1 MKNSFKVVTLSL
13 LVLAIA
19 IPAFAQLE
27 LPRVSQKATVTQTV
41 GLSDLSVI
49 YSRPGVKG
57 RTIWGDLVPFDQV
70 WRTGANEATKFTTS
84 DDIMVNGQ
92 KLAAGSYALATI
104 PGKDEWTVI
113 FNTQS
118 DLWGAYE
125 YDEKKDALRVKVKPQ
140 SGAHQEW
147 FQITFEEVT
156 PSSATMVLAW
166 EKLAVPLKI
175 DVDVNT
181 KALATINAAL
191 AGAKADDWQTPF
203 RGADFA
209 FNNGVAATEAWGWVE
224 QSLKVQ
230 ENFYNLSLKAKM
242 LARDGKKAD
251 AIKAAEKA
259 IEVGKKAT
267 PPADTASTEHLL
279 AEWKK

>member
-1 MKNSFKVVTLSL
+1 MKYSFKVVTLSL
-13 LVLAIA
+13 LILALA
-19 IPAFAQLE
+19 IPAFAQLN

-41 GLSDLSVI
+41 GLTDITVS

-57 RTIWGDLVPFDQV
+57 RTVWGDLVPYDKV
-70 WRTGANEATKFTTS
+70 WRTGANEATKITVS
-84 DDIMVNGQ
+84 DDVMINGQ

-104 PGKDEWTVI
+104 PGKDEWTVV
-113 FNTQS
+113 FNTQA

-140 SGAHQEW
+140 AGPMQEW
-147 FQITFEEVT
+147 MQISFPEVT
-156 PSSATMVLAW
+156 PNSATMALAW
-166 EKLAVPLKI
+166 DKVVVPVKI
-175 DVDVNT
+175 DVDVNA
-181 KALATINAAL
+181 KALASINAAL
-191 AGAKADDWQTPF
+191 AAAKADDWRTPL
-203 RGADFA
+203 RSADFA
-209 FNNGVAATEAWGWVE
+209 FNNGIAQKESWGWVE

-242 LARDGKKAD
+242 LAKDGKKAD
-251 AIKAAEKA
+251 AIKTAEKA

-267 PPADTASTEHLL
+267 PPADTAPTERLL